1 MQFIWSREH
10 ENSADSQFIK
20 LLFIFFFYLAIQ
32 QSLTAILVT
41 LESSATQPL
50 MNLLFIS
57 VNGHFTY
64 FIAFT
69 LNFKFPFAII
79 LLSLSISHGW
89 NARAS
94 DARGCWVRSVDL
106 CDRFSPLSTV
116 KFSRRGDESVR
127 TRANAGNVMKKL
139 KCNSPSDS

>member
-1 MQFIWSREH
+1 MKTPLT
-10 ENSADSQFIK
+10 ADSLNFF
-20 LLFIFFFYLAIQ
+20 FIFFFYLAIQ

-41 LESSATQPL
+41 LESSAARPV

-79 LLSLSISHGW
+79 LLSLSISHGR

-94 DARGCWVRSVDL
+94 DARGRWVRSVDL
-106 CDRFSPLSTV
+106 CDRFSTLSTV
-116 KFSRRGDESVR
+116 KFNQSGGGWAFGHVR
-127 TRANAGNVMKKL
+127 LLKL
-139 KCNSPSDS
+139 